1 MSWAPQVEE
10 RVNQSK
16 RLASWAPGL
25 VEAIIQAMVKSL
37 KIKALSKKDRD
48 DTALLEA
55 HFMAGHIPFRRDCLL
70 CVESMGRDCYRKR
83 QITGCGSPI

>member
-25 VEAIIQAMVKSL
+25 VEAIIQAM
-37 KIKALSKKDRD
+37 AKKF
-48 DTALLEA
+48 EN
-55 HFMAGHIPFRRDCLL
+55 
-70 CVESMGRDCYRKR
+70 
-83 QITGCGSPI
+83 QGSQQKG